1 MWDSDLGEVASLE
14 PEGEKMTK
22 RSVERRTRKREKG
35 SILATSA
42 IGMFSLLLAVGL
54 GIDISRFYLNKTEL
68 QNSADAAALA
78 AASALDASSNGI
90 TKAVDRAVAT
100 VNKYDFNQTGITF
113 PRANVLF
120 ATNLEG
126 AYISEAA
133 AKASPANIRFV
144 RVTTPQSAVS
154 VSFSGAILGNSKNLT
169 ATATAGLSVPLN
181 TFCNWLPVS
190 VVDYG
195 IPISPGNTYTFRAA
209 PSNSVLPGNYQILA
223 VAGRGGTDV
232 RVGLAAGVDQCAAPG
247 QVYEV
252 DTKPGQT
259 SGPVRQGMNTRF
271 DDYQTSQVNPLD
283 MPPDTNIKE
292 NINYDQ
298 YKAGSPSQSPRH
310 TGVAGR
316 RVVVIPIIKL
326 AEYDQGRNTVR
337 FDRFGAFFLQ
347 TKVGNG
353 NGGELVAEYID
364 DIVLG
369 QGGFDPNG
377 APVNSLMAVPVL
389 YK

>member
-1 MWDSDLGEVASLE
+1 
-14 PEGEKMTK
+14 MT
-22 RSVERRTRKREKG
+22 RSVEQTRTRKREKG

-68 QNSADAAALA
+68 QNAADAAALA
-78 AASALDASSNGI
+78 AASALNASANGI
-90 TKAVDRAVAT
+90 TKAVDRAVASM
-100 VNKYDFNQTGITF
+100 NKHDFNQNGITV

-120 ATNLEG
+120 ANNLEG
-126 AYISEAA
+126 TYVSEAS

-144 RVTTPQSAVS
+144 RVTTPDSAVG
-154 VSFSGAILGNSKNLT
+154 VSFSGAILGNSKNLS

-181 TFCNWLPVS
+181 VFCNWLPVS

-195 IPISPGNTYTFRAA
+195 VPISPGNTYTFRSA
-209 PSNSVLPGNYQILA
+209 PSNSVSPGNYQILA
-223 VAGRGGTDV
+223 VAGRGGQDV
-232 RVGLAAGVDQCAAPG
+232 RIGLASGVDKCAAPG
-247 QVYEV
+247 EVYEV

-259 SGPVRQGMNTRF
+259 AGPVRHGINTRF
-271 DDYQTSQVNPLD
+271 DDYQSSQVNPAD

-292 NINYDQ
+292 NITHDQ
-298 YKAGSPSQSPRH
+298 YKAGSPSQAPKN
-310 TGVAGR
+310 TGVFGR
-316 RVVVIPIIKL
+316 RVVVIPIIKME
-326 AEYDQGRNTVR
+326 EYDQGRNTVR

-347 TKVGNG
+347 TKVSNG

-377 APVNSLMAVPVL
+377 APVNGLMAVPVL